1 MAQDKFKQL
10 VLIILD
16 GFGVASKSEGN
27 AITLASPRNFSYLV
41 NHFPSTTLQA
51 SGPAVGLPWG
61 EIGNSETGHMNLG
74 AGRIVSQDLPR
85 ISRSIYQGGFFD
97 NTAFLK
103 AIEHVKTN
111 NSKLHLIGLVSPGG
125 VHSSEEH
132 LHALLEMAAR
142 NKVDEA
148 FVHMFTDG
156 RDTGPKVALE
166 SLDRLSRKFLE
177 SGIGKVATLTGR
189 FYAMD
194 RGGHW
199 EVTEAT
205 YKALVLGEGRK
216 SESARLAVQKYYE
229 QQITDE
235 VMPPTVIVQN
245 GVPVARIEE
254 NDAVIFLNFRP
265 DRVSQL
271 VRAFAEP
278 NFELFEGKYPP
289 LRNVCIVTMT
299 LYDKNSKAEIAFPPI
314 EIKNGLS
321 ETISKNN
328 LRQFHVS
335 ESEKYAHVTS
345 FFDGGRVV
353 PWPQEEQEIVG
364 SPASY
369 EKRYVDEPQMS
380 VSKVA
385 DRVIAKLQEGASFI
399 VANIANPD
407 MVGHTGDRDACIA
420 AINSVD
426 QSLGLVFAATQE
438 AGACLV
444 ITADHGNIEEILD
457 ERTGMVNKEH
467 TFNPVPFLLIGKGL
481 NLGKIKDKG
490 YLELPS
496 VVPEGV
502 LSDAAPTIL
511 DLLGIPKP
519 DEMSAI
525 SLLPSL
531 FIQLK

>member
-1 MAQDKFKQL
+1 MVQSKFKQL
-10 VLIILD
+10 VLVILD

-27 AITLASPRNFSYLV
+27 AITLANPRNFNYLV
-41 NHFPSTTLQA
+41 NNFPSTTLQA

-85 ISRSIYQGGFFD
+85 ISRAIYEGGFFD
-97 NTAFLK
+97 NAAFLN
-103 AIEHVKTN
+103 AVEHVKNN

-132 LHALLEMAAR
+132 LHALLELAAR
-142 NKVDEA
+142 NKVREA
-148 FVHMFTDG
+148 FVHVFTDG
-156 RDTGPKVALE
+156 RDTAPKVALE

-199 EVTEAT
+199 EVTEKT

-216 SESARLAVQKYYE
+216 SESARLAVQSYYG

-235 VMPPTVIVQN
+235 VIPPTVIVQN
-245 GVPVARIEE
+245 GASVAKIED
-254 NDAVIFLNFRP
+254 NDALIFLNFRP
-265 DRVSQL
+265 DRISQL
-271 VRAFAEP
+271 TRAFAEP
-278 NFELFEGKYPP
+278 DFELFGVKYPA
-289 LRNVCIVTMT
+289 LRNLCVVTMT
-299 LYDKNSKAEIAFPPI
+299 LYDKISKVQVAFPPI
-314 EIKNGLS
+314 EIKKGLS

-328 LRQFHVS
+328 LKQFHVS

-345 FFDGGRVV
+345 FFDGGRVA
-353 PWPQEEQEIVG
+353 PWPLEEQEIVG
-364 SPASY
+364 SPQSY
-369 EKRYVDEPQMS
+369 EKRYMDEPQMS
-380 VSKVA
+380 VAKVA
-385 DRVIAKLQEGASFI
+385 DRIIAKVKEGVSFI

-426 QSLGLVFAATQE
+426 QSLGMIFKAALE
-438 AGACLV
+438 AEACLV

-457 ERTGMVNKEH
+457 VRTGMVNKEH

-481 NLGKIKDKG
+481 NLGKIKEKG

-502 LSDAAPTIL
+502 LSDAAPTVL

-519 DEMSAI
+519 TEMSAI
-525 SLLPSL
+525 PLLPAL
-531 FIQLK
+531 FTQVK